1 MIVKI
6 LAIFLMFLSWLNL
19 GQTDLSQKI
28 SSQIEKDR
36 SFKVAEKNPDAEN
49 FNSKAASVALY
60 DLNNNKLLFSQ
71 DADRERS
78 LASIT
83 KLMTALVFFD
93 HDLDLNSYYKIKA
106 DDLISGGRSYVF
118 LGDEISLE
126 DLLKAMLV
134 GSENSAARALAAS
147 TGLTESEF
155 VAEMDEMAK
164 RIGMLNSSFT
174 DPSGLLDGNV
184 STAREVVI
192 LAKTAFA
199 NPDIKRIASMESVDI
214 RTKDGKQRHII
225 STNRLLGNLNISGI
239 EIAAG
244 KTGHTDSAGYCLVTE
259 FNDNDNNRLL
269 SVVLGAPTENRR
281 FSESAD
287 MLQWFYKNYKW
298 K

>member
-1 MIVKI
+1 
-6 LAIFLMFLSWLNL
+6 MFLSWLNL

-36 SFKVAEKNPDAEN
+36 SFKVAEKNPDADN
-49 FNSKAASVALY
+49 FNSEAASVALY

-71 DADRERS
+71 DANRERS

-83 KLMTALVFFD
+83 KLMMALVFFD
-93 HDLDLNSYYKIKA
+93 HNLDLNSYYKIKA
-106 DDLISGGRSYVF
+106 DDLVSGGRSYVF
-118 LGDEISLE
+118 LGDEISLD

-155 VAEMDEMAK
+155 VAEMDEKAK
-164 RIGMLNSSFT
+164 KLGMFNSSFA
-174 DPSGLLDGNV
+174 DPSGLLDSNV
-184 STAREVVI
+184 STAREAII

-214 RTKDGKQRHII
+214 TTKDGKQRHII

-244 KTGHTDSAGYCLVTE
+244 KTGHTDAAGYCLVTE
-259 FNDNDNNRLL
+259 FSDSDNNRLL